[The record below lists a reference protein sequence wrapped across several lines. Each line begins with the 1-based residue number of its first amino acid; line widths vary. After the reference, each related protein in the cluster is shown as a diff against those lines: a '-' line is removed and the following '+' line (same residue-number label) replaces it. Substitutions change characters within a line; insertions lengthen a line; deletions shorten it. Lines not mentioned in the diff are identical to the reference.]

1 MEVAQL
7 TFDDYEARVK
17 RDVAIATVAAHADE
31 NVHGWT
37 TQAFALVALYAT
49 MYSEFIAED
58 CAEFA
63 YSQGLKRD
71 GIDPRAWGKV
81 YKNAAKAK
89 VIRKKGY
96 AVSQKRNHSPT
107 VLWASCH
114 PMFAEVDSHGR

>member
-1 MEVAQL
+1 M

-17 RDVAIATVAAHADE
+17 RDAAIASVAAHADE

-37 TQAFALVALYAT
+37 TQAYALVVLYAALRR
-49 MYSEFIAED
+49 EFIAEE

-63 YSQGLKRD
+63 YGQGLKRD

-81 YKNAAKAK
+81 YKSAAKTG

-96 AVSQKRNHSPT
+96 GVSQKRNNSPT

-114 PMFAEVDSHGR
+114 PKFAVPAHG